1 MSKKRTYLDSYVQ
14 YGFDFV
20 VVDGV
25 EKPQCL
31 LCLKVLGNGS
41 LKPSILKQHLEASHP
56 VHASDDRATFE
67 SKRARF
73 RAEGTLP
80 KLGFVSEK
88 KPMLA
93 ASYNVALRIA
103 KAKKPHDIAEKLIK
117 PCALDMVEH
126 VGLKQSRWFKP
137 FPFLMIQSIGV
148 LVKCL
153 KIFVNKLLNK
163 SNLAQQ
169 KYLCNLTKPVM

>member
-31 LCLKVLGNGS
+31 LYLKVLGNGS

-56 VHASDDRATFE
+56 VHASDDCATFE

-73 RAEGTLP
+73 RAAGTLP
-80 KLGFVSEK
+80 KLGSVSEK

-126 VGLKQSRWFKP
+126 VGLRQSR
-137 FPFLMIQSIGV
+137 
-148 LVKCL
+148 
-153 KIFVNKLLNK
+153 
-163 SNLAQQ
+163 
-169 KYLCNLTKPVM
+169 